1 MLESLSSLIA
11 LQALDAAADAARKR
25 ISEVPVAERA
35 LDTALTDAQAAVDEA
50 RGKLNDNGAA
60 RRALEKDVATIDARM
75 AKFEDH
81 KAAVKTN
88 QEFQALNHEIEMAQ
102 TGKSALEDQII
113 VLMDQADHLAAT
125 LKTAEAALADQ
136 RKSAE
141 QQRAALHA
149 DRAAQET
156 ELARLAGERSAAT
169 TGIPPALLTKYD
181 QIAKNRKGIAVA
193 AMIAGHCTAC
203 HVRLRPHV
211 EQQVRRNDSIVACD
225 SCQRMLY
232 YVPPVTEAGEAPAV
246 GSLPQ

>member
-1 MLESLSSLIA
+1 MLEALSSLVA
-11 LQALDAAADAARKR
+11 LQALDTAADAARRR
-25 ISEVPVAERA
+25 IAEVPAAERT
-35 LDTALTDAQAAVDEA
+35 LDAAIVAAQAAVDDA

-102 TGKSALEDQII
+102 TGKSTLEDQII
-113 VLMDQADHLAAT
+113 VLMDEADHLTAT
-125 LKTAEAALADQ
+125 LEAAEAALAEQ
-136 RKSAE
+136 RKKADQE
-141 QQRAALHA
+141 RAALHA
-149 DRAAQET
+149 DRAAQEA
-156 ELARLAGERSAAT
+156 ELTRLAAERQAAT
-169 TGIPPALLTKYD
+169 PAIPAAMLTKYD

-225 SCQRMLY
+225 SCQRILY
-232 YVPPVTEAGEAPAV
+232 FVPPATGGETPPPAPPA
-246 GSLPQ
+246 P